1 MLKLFVAGVAVAA
14 MVAPAVALE
23 CPVEHAI
30 YGQKGSEV
38 SLHFAPVPQDGASN
52 QIAAFEVFLPEIAA
66 RFIGAIHIPNGF
78 GQPHGSVDQ
87 GCTGAEGEECEFWT
101 GVVYASGADG
111 IVEFPYDPDLPLENQ
126 MAPQQMLLPEF
137 AVTVWYA
144 SFREAFSGD
153 RNVLDVFTLAACAT

>member
-1 MLKLFVAGVAVAA
+1 MLKLLVTGVAVVA
-14 MVAPAVALE
+14 MVVPAAALE
-23 CPVEHAI
+23 CPVSHAI
-30 YGQKGSEV
+30 YGQKGSEA

-52 QIAAFEVFLPEIAA
+52 QIAAFEVFLPQVTA

-87 GCTGAEGEECEFWT
+87 GCTGAENEQCEFWG

-111 IVEFPYDPDLPLENQ
+111 VVEFPYDPDLPLKDQ

-137 AVTVWYA
+137 AVTVWYS

-153 RNVLDVFTLAACAT
+153 RDVLDVFTLAACAK